1 MSRHA
6 RFLSS
11 DKAERL
17 RDIDA
22 AIKQLTEQRLALI
35 QSSRQM
41 LRERNRLVAAR
52 LDAGEPAAAL
62 CAEFQL
68 TRARVYEIAAK
79 VRLKARRMSRTA
91 VPLASASP
99 SRAGNEFA
107 SSASML
113 ERLSG
118 A

>member
-41 LRERNRLVAAR
+41 LRERNRVVAAR
-52 LDAGEPAAAL
+52 LDAGEPVASL

-79 VRLKARRMSRTA
+79 VRLKDRRMSRTA
-91 VPLASASP
+91 VPLAAAAP
-99 SRAGNEFA
+99 SRAGIDCAFSA
-107 SSASML
+107 LRSS
-113 ERLSG
+113 RG
-118 A
+118 

>member
-11 DKAERL
+11 NDAERL
-17 RDIDA
+17 RDIEA
-22 AIKQLTEQRLALI
+22 AIKQLTEQRFALI

-41 LRERNRLVAAR
+41 LSERDRLVAAR
-52 LDAGEPAAAL
+52 LDAGEPAASL

-79 VRLKARRMSRTA
+79 VRLRARTA
-91 VPLASASP
+91 CGRAAVTLLHPE
-99 SRAGNEFA
+99 SRSHA
-107 SSASML
+107 
-113 ERLSG
+113 
-118 A
+118 

>member
-1 MSRHA
+1 MTKVRLHVFGACASRRSCHEPA
-6 RFLSS
+6 RRFLSS

-22 AIKQLTEQRLALI
+22 AIRQLTEQRLALI

-52 LDAGEPAAAL
+52 LDAGEPAASL

-79 VRLKARRMSRTA
+79 VRRKARRM
-91 VPLASASP
+91 
-99 SRAGNEFA
+99 
-107 SSASML
+107 
-113 ERLSG
+113 
-118 A
+118 

>member
-1 MSRHA
+1 MSYHSK
-6 RFLSS
+6 FLSS

-22 AIKQLTEQRLALI
+22 AIKQLTEQRLVLI

-41 LRERNRLVAAR
+41 LRERDRLVAAR
-52 LDAGEPAAAL
+52 LDAGEPVASL

-79 VRLKARRMSRTA
+79 VRLEGRSFGRSSSEPGWDGVRYLRT
-91 VPLASASP
+91 P
-99 SRAGNEFA
+99 
-107 SSASML
+107 
-113 ERLSG
+113 RLSG
-118 A
+118 HPG